1 MPKTVVEQLTDLAA
15 LKAAG
20 VLSEEEFNT
29 AKQRVLGGGG
39 AASAPVTAQ
48 ATVIPVVAACLAKD
62 AAYTAYT
69 ANPVP
74 PMAVAH
80 ATPVGPISAQMGVA
94 QMHQPM
100 PFSAINGDN
109 VNSTHT
115 RPVVNQA
122 LGQALGGGSTNSV

>member
-48 ATVIPVVAACLAKD
+48 ATVIYSRGSRLP
-62 AAYTAYT
+62 
-69 ANPVP
+69 
-74 PMAVAH
+74 
-80 ATPVGPISAQMGVA
+80 GQGRGVHRVHREPGA
-94 QMHQPM
+94 P
-100 PFSAINGDN
+100 N
-109 VNSTHT
+109 
-115 RPVVNQA
+115 
-122 LGQALGGGSTNSV
+122 GGGARYTRRADQRTDGSRADAPADAVQCNQRRQRE